1 MELFRNWNS
10 IWLLHL
16 CKEKNGNYI
25 PIKKIK
31 KIPYS
36 RSQCVSLYL
45 FAAFSLMFCKEQNPK
60 LSSWFSRKGWEEHH
74 ISFLFLSIFHWNT
87 FVHAKIFV
95 SAFCHSL
102 FVVRFFF
109 SWLFYWHCWPMK
121 IYAVFFWILC
131 NMYSH
136 IHSKWS
142 RK

>member
-109 SWLFYWHCWPMK
+109 L
-121 IYAVFFWILC
+121 AILLALLAYENLC
-131 NMYSH
+131 GFLLNIMQYVLA
-136 IHSKWS
+136 HS
-142 RK
+142 